1 MSFKCPS
8 AFARTVAACAVSVA
22 ALFVIGTSAQKP
34 APFSSGVA
42 PWAATSEYA
51 KKATDGESVLR
62 DVVFGSGERLATLRL
77 HYKTLGSPHRDTT
90 GRIDNA
96 VLILHGTGDRS
107 GSMLTDD
114 FAGPLFGPGDPLDIA
129 KYYIVLPDDIGH
141 GQSSKPSDGLHAGF
155 PHYDYDDMVQTQ
167 HRMLLEGLGV
177 THLRLV
183 LGVSMGGMQAFVW
196 GETYPGFA
204 DALMPL
210 TCLPVPI
217 AGRNRMMRYA
227 AMQAIRNDPAYRNGE
242 YKTQPPSVHTANTM
256 TFVMG
261 SSPLV
266 LQRAAPTRA
275 EAEAYV
281 DRALAQRDATTDA
294 NDFLYYIDSSRNY
307 DASQHLDRITVPIT
321 WVNAADDFINPPE
334 LRIAEQYA
342 PRLKQGQF
350 VLLPISKDTRGHG
363 TNMLAAIWRPW
374 LVALMQ
380 RSEPS
385 HPVRRTDGR
394 N

>member
-1 MSFKCPS
+1 MPS
-8 AFARTVAACAVSVA
+8 TLSIARTIATCVACAA
-22 ALFVIGTSAQKP
+22 ALFPLTTMAQKP
-34 APFSSGVA
+34 APFSSDVV
-42 PWAATSEYA
+42 PKATTSDYA
-51 KKATDGESVLR
+51 KEARDGEYVLH

-77 HYKTLGSPHRDTT
+77 HYKTLGSPHRNTA

-114 FAGPLFGPGDPLDIA
+114 FAGPLFGRGDPLDIQ

-141 GQSSKPSDGLHAGF
+141 GKSSKPSDGLHASF

-167 HRMLLEGLGV
+167 HRMLLEGMGIA
-177 THLRLV
+177 HLRLV

-266 LQRAAPTRA
+266 LQEAAPTRA
-275 EAEAYV
+275 AAEAYV

-334 LRIAEQYA
+334 LHIAEHYA
-342 PRLKQGQF
+342 PQLKKGQF

-363 TNMLAAIWRPW
+363 TNMLARIWRPW

-385 HPVRRTDGR
+385 HPVHRKSGG